1 MSRLEHH
8 LRGIARHGA
17 DLAERLRRVDPVPQ
31 VRIFPA
37 RSGVLTAEVP
47 SAENGLHPRLLHSRI
62 DPQRE
67 AERLVN
73 SIEPRGFIVCMGM
86 GLGYHVARL
95 LQHDAVTTIL
105 VVDYDL
111 AMVRTLLER
120 WPHDALFHDA
130 RLHLAVDESPADLAR
145 TVGSRYVP
153 MVHGDLRVLSLRGRV
168 DADPARFAD
177 AVHAVRGAIDASI
190 GDFSVQQLF
199 GRRWMRNMVI
209 NLVHPGLPAPRLPRL
224 DQVVVTAAGPSL
236 DDHLDSLSRPTRT
249 ETVVATD
256 SSLSVLAAA
265 GILPAMTVAVDAQQI
280 SYLHAMGA
288 SDSLGTLVA
297 DLGVPPV
304 IARRFRA
311 VHWVAGDHPLV
322 ALLRSRGVAV
332 PYLNT
337 GDGSV
342 THTAVRIARTLGA
355 RQVSVVGADFGYPRA
370 GAYARGCYLP
380 VHAVQHGSRLKPA
393 HSRLYR
399 FVLDRPGVRCDKGE
413 AGFRY
418 TTPVLQQYRTRLADA
433 LQSDQEPL
441 RDSEAGPSWTP
452 AHARAVLLG
461 YADQLHAMAAPAE
474 PLWRALSALNSDE
487 QNLWRTLFPL
497 AAYYHRSGGS
507 GMPPA
512 DTVNRESLPHPLEQ
526 ARREAVR
533 MIRQLVE

>member
-1 MSRLEHH
+1 MSDLEHH
-8 LRGIARHGA
+8 LGAIARHSA
-17 DLAERLRRVDPVPQ
+17 DLADRLRRVDPAP
-31 VRIFPA
+31 RIRVFPA
-37 RSGVLTAEVP
+37 RSGVLTAEAM
-47 SAENGLHPRLLHSRI
+47 SAEEALPARLLHSRI

-67 AERLVN
+67 AERLVD
-73 SIEPRGFIVCMGM
+73 SIEPRGFIVCMGL

-95 LQHDAVTTIL
+95 LQHDTVTMVL

-111 AMVRTLLER
+111 AMVRALLER
-120 WPHDALFHDA
+120 WPHDALFRDP
-130 RLHLAVDESPADLAR
+130 RLQLVVDEAPAVLAQ

-153 MVHGDLRVLSLRGRV
+153 IVHGDLRVLSLRGRV
-168 DADPARFAD
+168 DADPARFSD
-177 AVHAVRGAIDASI
+177 AAHAVRGTIDAAV
-190 GDFSVQQLF
+190 GDFSVQQIF

-209 NLVHPGLPAPRLPRL
+209 NLVYPGHPALRLPHL
-224 DQVVVTAAGPSL
+224 DRVVVTAAGPSL
-236 DDHLDSLSRPTRT
+236 DEHLGSLSQPART
-249 ETVVATD
+249 DAVVATD

-265 GILPAMTVAVDAQQI
+265 GIRPAMTVAVDAQQI
-280 SYLHAMGA
+280 SYLHAMGTFG
-288 SDSLGTLVA
+288 SCGTLVA
-297 DLGVPPV
+297 DLGVPPAV
-304 IARRFRA
+304 ARRFPD
-311 VHWVAGDHPLV
+311 VHWLAGDHPLV

-332 PYLNT
+332 PYLKT

-342 THTAVRIARTLGA
+342 THTAVRIARALGA

-370 GAYARGCYLP
+370 AAYARGCYLP

-399 FVLDRPGVRCDKGE
+399 FVLDRPGVRSDEGE

-441 RDSEAGPSWTP
+441 RNSEAGPSWTP
-452 AHARAVLLG
+452 VHARAVLLA

-507 GMPPA
+507 GMPPT